1 MGFDSECGEVPFED
15 FDPEEIGKIEQE
27 HSDRMSKM
35 QVRQD
40 VDDDVP
46 VVVLSDSDDNVNQVL
61 DDGTS
66 KTHACPYEDCKKV
79 FRRSWWL
86 ARHIQV
92 HRGMRPFKCE
102 VPGCEKSYCHSNHLA
117 RHVKMKHYSTPMYT
131 QFYKCPHPGCFKE
144 LSNECNLKRH
154 YQRKHKQKYPF
165 ICYCCDKGFLK
176 HNQLQ
181 AHLYQHTGV
190 APFKCTTCDTGFTS
204 QSILKRHQKRHKTY
218 TCECGQEFKYWTL
231 LQAHI
236 KLTHPAGSTTRNR
249 ISVTT

>member
-92 HRGMRPFKCE
+92 HRGMVC
-102 VPGCEKSYCHSNHLA
+102 
-117 RHVKMKHYSTPMYT
+117 
-131 QFYKCPHPGCFKE
+131 CFS
-144 LSNECNLKRH
+144 LDIA
-154 YQRKHKQKYPF
+154 F
-165 ICYCCDKGFLK
+165 
-176 HNQLQ
+176 
-181 AHLYQHTGV
+181 A
-190 APFKCTTCDTGFTS
+190 
-204 QSILKRHQKRHKTY
+204 
-218 TCECGQEFKYWTL
+218 
-231 LQAHI
+231 
-236 KLTHPAGSTTRNR
+236 
-249 ISVTT
+249 